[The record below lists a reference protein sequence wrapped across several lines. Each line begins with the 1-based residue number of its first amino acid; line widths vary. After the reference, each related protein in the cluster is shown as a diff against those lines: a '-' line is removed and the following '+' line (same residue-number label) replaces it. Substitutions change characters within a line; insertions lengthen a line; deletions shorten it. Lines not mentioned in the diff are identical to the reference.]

1 MGDNGSQFLGFMIAT
16 IPLYTSSDVFEH
28 NKFLI
33 MVVLTSF
40 PVFDTIAAIWRR
52 LRDKKPIMSPDRSHL
67 HHKLLNL
74 GYSSKQVL
82 ILILC
87 LQILICASVIISFF
101 LGETKGQALLFET
114 LAFMILFFSI
124 IHYSNRKKMLQ
135 NSVSEQVAQKEDVT
149 VSTNSTE
156 TD

>member
-1 MGDNGSQFLGFMIAT
+1 
-16 IPLYTSSDVFEH
+16 
-28 NKFLI
+28 
-33 MVVLTSF
+33 
-40 PVFDTIAAIWRR
+40 
-52 LRDKKPIMSPDRSHL
+52 MSPDRSHL

-82 ILILC
+82 ILIFC
-87 LQILICASVIISFF
+87 LQILICASVVISFF